1 MTPSTDFARMLR
13 AFTVMAVACGTA
25 VDADD
30 HLVDLDRWRTAIHYR
45 NTFAAEGARAGTLY
59 VAAVD
64 SFQVWFNG
72 EPVGAAA
79 DARRSAEIPV
89 ELVNGGNHIA
99 VRVVNHGLGEGHGM
113 VAVVAADTL
122 AGVHTTTDRSIQS
135 WYWSEALQDGA
146 DWLTEEAAD
155 LEWSVV
161 QKGSFDPA
169 GVEGL
174 PAGARSAVAGFP
186 GGIDA
191 GHAEGGLRLKQIDGQ
206 NLAVGTPA
214 NRIEVV
220 DGDLNTSWDP
230 PVNALNFTASLDL
243 QVRRN
248 IHTLRALT
256 RPGRSEQELEDNS
269 LRGYSVHISDDQIR
283 WSEVGVLRGITEY
296 ASTEVSFRP
305 TWTRYIRLVIMEIN
319 AVTQPR
325 VAEVEVYGSGH
336 TDRGAFVSEPLD
348 LGRPDAAKNL
358 GRLWWQADV
367 PERTRLW
374 VQFRS
379 GQTQEDFGDPEA
391 GWSRTFDGPGDTLWF
406 PAAEPARLLQYRVGM
421 STRDDTRTPVFR
433 QLLIESSQ
441 DLAATGARGHVS
453 PQTARIG
460 VDTTFHYTLDL
471 SFGDEALGVEGL
483 AIEVPSQAELLNVSG
498 LGSRSVSSW
507 SSTQRSLRLEF
518 DEPLLE
524 DTQLG
529 ISFTTRTFATAH
541 SFRSAL
547 FSPGSENPLN
557 VQENTDVDEVTGEA
571 LSWHLLAI
579 LAPQEVLS
587 RVRAHP
593 PAFSPNGD
601 GINDFTVIEMVL
613 SKVDV
618 PAPVRVEVH
627 DLSGRLVA
635 SLGEAGL
642 TAGTYFSDA
651 FTGPGSPGYWDGRDG
666 AGALV
671 PPGLYLYRVEVQL
684 DTGDE
689 VSVGTVAVAY

>member
-1 MTPSTDFARMLR
+1 MAGDGLGLRHRGQTPTINLID
-13 AFTVMAVACGTA
+13 V
-25 VDADD
+25 
-30 HLVDLDRWRTAIHYR
+30 DRWRTAIHYR
-45 NTFAAEGARAGTLY
+45 NTFTAEGARPGTLY

-72 EPVGAAA
+72 QSVGAAA
-79 DARRSAEIPV
+79 EARRASGIPV

-122 AGVHTTTDRSIQS
+122 AGAHTTTDRSVQS
-135 WYWSEALQDGA
+135 WYWSAAPQDGT
-146 DWLTEEAAD
+146 DWTTEAAED

-161 QKGSFDPA
+161 QKGTFDLA

-174 PAGARSAVAGFP
+174 PAGPRSAVAGFP

-191 GHAEGGLRLKQIDGQ
+191 GHADGGLRLKQIDGQ

-348 LGRPDAAKNL
+348 FGRPDTAMNF

-367 PERTRLW
+367 PERTQLS

-379 GQTQEDFGDPEA
+379 GQTREDFIDPEA
-391 GWSRTFDGPGDTLWF
+391 GWSRTFDGAGDTLWF

-433 QLLIESSQ
+433 QLAIESSQ
-441 DLAATGARGHVS
+441 DLAAAAARAHVS
-453 PQTARIG
+453 PRRRRASAWIPR
-460 VDTTFHYTLDL
+460 FNYTLDL
-471 SFGDEALGVEGL
+471 SFGDEAQGVEGL
-483 AIEVPSQAELLNVSG
+483 AIEVPSRAELLTVSG

-524 DTQLG
+524 DTQLV
-529 ISFTTRTFATAH
+529 ISFRARTFATAH

-557 VQENTDVDEVTGEA
+557 VRENTDVDEATGEA

-579 LAPQEVLS
+579 VAPQEVLS
-587 RVRAHP
+587 RVRANP

-613 SKVDV
+613 AKVDV
-618 PAPVRVEVH
+618 PAPVKVEIH
-627 DLSGRLVA
+627 DLSGRRVA

-651 FTGPGSPGYWDGRDG
+651 FAGPGSPGYWDGRDG

>member
-1 MTPSTDFARMLR
+1 MTPSRTIARMLR
-13 AFTVMAVACGTA
+13 ALPVMAVACGSA
-25 VDADD
+25 VTADD
-30 HLVDLDRWRTAIHYR
+30 HLVDLDRWRTEIHYR
-45 NTFAAEGARAGTLY
+45 NTFAAAGARPGTLY

-72 EPVGAAA
+72 APVGEDAAA
-79 DARRSAEIPV
+79 RRAAAIPV

-113 VAVVAADTL
+113 VALVAADTL
-122 AGVHTTTDRSIQS
+122 VGVHTTTDRSIQS
-135 WYWSEALQDGA
+135 WYWSAAPQDGP
-146 DWLTEEAAD
+146 DWTTEEAED
-155 LEWSVV
+155 LEWSLA
-161 QKGSFDPA
+161 QNGTFDLA

-174 PAGARSAVAGFP
+174 PAGARAAVAGFP

-191 GHAEGGLRLKQIDGQ
+191 GHPEGGLRLKQIDGQ

-256 RPGRSEQELEDNS
+256 RPGRSAQDLEANS

-283 WSEVGVLRGITEY
+283 WSEVGVLRGITEF
-296 ASTEVSFRP
+296 ASTEVTFLP

-319 AVTQPR
+319 AITQPR

-348 LGRPDAAKNL
+348 FGLTDTARNF

-367 PERTRLW
+367 PERTQLS

-379 GQTQEDFGDPEA
+379 GHTQEDFSDAEA
-391 GWSRTFDGPGDTLWF
+391 GWSRAFSGHGDTLWF
-406 PAAEPARLLQYRVGM
+406 PSAEPARLLQYRVSM
-421 STRDDTRTPVFR
+421 STRDDTRTPLFR
-433 QLLIESSQ
+433 QLVIESSQ
-441 DLAATGARGHVS
+441 DLAVTEARAHVS
-453 PQTARIG
+453 PKTARIG
-460 VDTTFHYTLDL
+460 ADTTFQYTLDL
-471 SFGDEALGVEGL
+471 SFGEGAQGVERL
-483 AIEVPSQAELLNVSG
+483 AIEVPSQAELLTVSG
-498 LGSRSVSSW
+498 LGPRSVSTW
-507 SSTQRSLRLEF
+507 SSTQRSLQLEF
-518 DEPLLE
+518 DEPLRE
-524 DTQLG
+524 DTQLV
-529 ISFTTRTFATAH
+529 ISFRTKTFATAH

-557 VQENTDVDEVTGEA
+557 LQENTSVDEETGEA

-587 RVRAHP
+587 RVRPNP

-613 SKVDV
+613 SKVDI
-618 PAPVRVEVH
+618 PAPVKVEIH
-627 DLSGRLVA
+627 DLSGRRVA

-666 AGALV
+666 AGALM